1 MDFKTW
7 IEQKATKTFI
17 IIIVIQ
23 MTYLASI
30 FIADVI
36 LNLNYSGNDNN
47 NPQDE
52 CDWSLDDYY
61 KWAVLFLFQIG
72 DCYYV
77 FNAIYKSNV
86 LELFAYIIISFI
98 TFLCTFARF
107 FKPTSYFKSSNTDE
121 GDKVLAAFDYVYL
134 FYSFCVFVLSA
145 VCYKPFY
152 DVFVYRNIMKVGASP
167 KIQDMF
173 RNYSNFSIFMQLYL
187 LISFSTFLTFFFFFD
202 RLYWYLYLI
211 DSFVILFQIASIFI
225 GYWALKE
232 ENIKKFWMY
241 ISMILLVQL
250 YILTKTSYYMIY
262 YYNQKNSK
270 LIDDCTLQ
278 DTPYGDSYTVVIVIG
293 TTIACLVI
301 MIFDGYYAY
310 QCKLGFGNGL
320 KEALKSQIS
329 ETGQE
334 LGESSFSTQ
343 K

>member
-36 LNLNYSGNDNN
+36 VNLQQSKDNN
-47 NPQDE
+47 GSQCNQ
-52 CDWSLDDYY
+52 SLDDYY

-86 LELFAYIIISFI
+86 LELFAYIIIQFI

-107 FKPTSYFKSSNTDE
+107 FRPTSYFQNPETNE
-121 GDKVLAAFDYVYL
+121 GDKVLAAFDYIYL
-134 FYSFCVFVLSA
+134 FYSFCVFVLSV

-167 KIQDMF
+167 KIQDIF
-173 RNYSNFSIFMQLYL
+173 RNYSNFSTFMQLYL

-202 RLYWYLYLI
+202 HLHWYLYLI
-211 DSFVILFQIASIFI
+211 DSIVILFQIASIFI

-232 ENIKKFWMY
+232 ENIQKFWIY
-241 ISMILLVQL
+241 ISMISLVQL
-250 YILTKTSYYMIY
+250 YILTKTVYYMIY
-262 YYNQKNSK
+262 YYNQKNSS
-270 LIDDCTLQ
+270 DSGDCSQ
-278 DTPYGDSYTVVIVIG
+278 QENPFGDTYTVIIVIG
-293 TTIACLVI
+293 TTFACLLI
-301 MIFDGYYAY
+301 MLFDCYYAF

-334 LGESSFSTQ
+334 LGESSFSSQ